1 MTCSTTADVH
11 DTAIKVDVYCDEFIV
26 LLKAINRAIDSS
38 DYNQDEI
45 DKLINFKDDFS
56 SLALQYG
63 V

>member
-1 MTCSTTADVH
+1 METSAVH
-11 DTAIKVDVYCDEFIV
+11 DTSIKVPVYCDEFIV

-38 DYNQDEI
+38 DYSQDEVE
-45 DKLINFKDDFS
+45 KLISFKDDFA

>member
-1 MTCSTTADVH
+1 MSYTASAEVH
-11 DTAIKVDVYCDEFIV
+11 DTSIKVDVYCDEFIV

-38 DYNQDEI
+38 DYSQDEV
-45 DKLINFKDDFS
+45 DKLISFKDDFA

>member
-26 LLKAINRAIDSS
+26 LLKAINSAIDSS
-38 DYNQDEI
+38 DYSQDEI
-45 DKLINFKDDFS
+45 EKLINFKDDFT
-56 SLALQYG
+56 SLALEYG

>member
-1 MTCSTTADVH
+1 MTYSTTADVH
-11 DTAIKVDVYCDEFIV
+11 DTSIKVGVYCDEFIV

-38 DYNQDEI
+38 DYSQDEI
-45 DKLINFKDDFS
+45 DKLINFKDDFA